1 MDKRFFLA
9 LFLSLVV
16 IAISQL
22 LFPPL
27 KPKPGTSLATDSS
40 SVQTKSVSST
50 SPATTAP
57 DTEEASRAV
66 DSKKIS
72 STVPTADTAIRA
84 PGETTTVVTPK
95 AIYKFSSLGAAPV
108 SIVIRDYV
116 NRSASGGLV
125 DLAAE
130 GPPLL
135 GYKLITPTD
144 TADLA
149 KVPFTLLQA
158 KNAEGDDALTY
169 SATVKGHAVTIGYT
183 IPHDTLASYAL
194 GVSGRVQGLSGQSYL
209 LTELPR
215 TLRSAE
221 ADTIADHRSL
231 AYSFKPQRDHARSV
245 LFGSLDPGDKTLE
258 PGPLSWV
265 AVKNKYFVLG
275 ILAPPKGTLFSEVT
289 LTGGARTSKVA
300 TNAAATVV
308 QEIRNNTFGFE
319 IYAGPQESQRLAR
332 MGQDFDHVNPYGWR
346 FLQSVVHP
354 IASKVIQALLWMHN
368 RLNLTYGWVLVI
380 LGIVVRLALWP
391 LNQSTMRSSLK
402 MQELQPKLAAAQK
415 KYKDPVQQ
423 REAIM
428 KVYQEA
434 GVSPFAGLTGCL
446 PALLPMPILFALFFV
461 FQNTIEFRGVPFLWL
476 HDISIKD
483 PLYILP
489 LLMGASMYLLSWI
502 GMRNA
507 PPNPQA
513 KMMGYM
519 FPVMMTVVLINM
531 ASGLNL
537 YYTAQNIAALPQ
549 QWLLARERAK
559 MRPSG

>member
-1 MDKRFFLA
+1 M
-9 LFLSLVV
+9 
-16 IAISQL
+16 
-22 LFPPL
+22 
-27 KPKPGTSLATDSS
+27 
-40 SVQTKSVSST
+40 
-50 SPATTAP
+50 
-57 DTEEASRAV
+57 
-66 DSKKIS
+66 
-72 STVPTADTAIRA
+72 
-84 PGETTTVVTPK
+84 
-95 AIYKFSSLGAAPV
+95 
-108 SIVIRDYV
+108 RDYL
-116 NRSASGGLV
+116 NRSASGGFV
-125 DLAAE
+125 DLAPE
-130 GPPLL
+130 NSPLL
-135 GYKLITPTD
+135 GYKLVIPNDTVDLTAVVFSLSRSANGKDQQTLTYDGAAKGLLISITYTFSSD
-144 TADLA
+144 TA
-149 KVPFTLLQA
+149 
-158 KNAEGDDALTY
+158 
-169 SATVKGHAVTIGYT
+169 
-183 IPHDTLASYAL
+183 ASYAV
-194 GVSGRVQGLSGQSYL
+194 GVSGRVSSTSGQSYL
-209 LTELPR
+209 LIDMPKA
-215 TLRSAE
+215 LRSAE

-245 LFGSLDPGDKTLE
+245 LFGSLDPGEKRLE
-258 PGPLSWV
+258 AGPLSWV
-265 AVKNKYFVLG
+265 AVKSKYFVLG
-275 ILAPPKGTLFSEVT
+275 ILSPGENQPFSEVS
-289 LTGGARTSKVA
+289 LVGGPRTSKIA
-300 TNAAATVV
+300 TTGAATVV
-308 QEIRNNTFGFE
+308 DAVKDGSFSFRM
-319 IYAGPQESQRLAR
+319 YAGPQESQRLAR

-346 FLQSVVHP
+346 FLQGVVHP

-368 RLNLTYGWVLVI
+368 RLNLSYGWVLVI
-380 LGIVVRLALWP
+380 LGVLVRFALWP

-402 MQELQPKLAAAQK
+402 MQEIQPKLSAAQK
-415 KYKDPVQQ
+415 KYKDQVQQ

-559 MRPSG
+559 ARPGG